1 MESKTCY
8 YCGKKLTKRSEFYN
22 LDNKGHKICRSC
34 VQQGYVKSA
43 LEIIEHN
50 ENVDKRSS
58 YEQRKSERD

>member
-8 YCGKKLTKRSEFYN
+8 YCGKKQTKQSIFYN

-34 VQQGYVKSA
+34 LQQGYVKSA

-50 ENVDKRSS
+50 ENVEKRSN
-58 YEQRKSERD
+58 YGRRI